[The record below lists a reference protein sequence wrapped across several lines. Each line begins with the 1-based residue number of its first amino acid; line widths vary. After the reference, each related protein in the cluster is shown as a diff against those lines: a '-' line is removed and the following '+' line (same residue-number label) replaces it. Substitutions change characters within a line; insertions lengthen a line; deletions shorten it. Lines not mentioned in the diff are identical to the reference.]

1 MVKDRGFLADDL
13 LQVGDGVLGQDM
25 DSEDPAIADIYIYID
40 DYPQLKG
47 KPILGM
53 MIFGVMS
60 VE

>member
-1 MVKDRGFLADDL
+1 MTYCR
-13 LQVGDGVLGQDM
+13 LGMGCWVRTWTQKI
-25 DSEDPAIADIYIYID
+25 AIADIYIYID